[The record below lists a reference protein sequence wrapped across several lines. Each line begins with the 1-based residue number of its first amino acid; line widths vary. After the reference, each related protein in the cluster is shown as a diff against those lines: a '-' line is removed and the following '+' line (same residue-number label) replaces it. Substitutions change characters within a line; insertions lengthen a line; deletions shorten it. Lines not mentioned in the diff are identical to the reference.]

1 MNIINLDQL
10 ISMTSKEIA
19 ELTGKRHDNVIRDVR
34 KMLDEIYPDG
44 GSSVLRTPTLIP
56 RMAKHI
62 ACTDSTGSIPLFWSL
77 GIASNSAL
85 NATTTFRCLN
95 KKSSDWKTSRNAQP
109 YSRLTAVV

>member
-44 GSSVLRTPTLIP
+44 VSQ
-56 RMAKHI
+56 
-62 ACTDSTGSIPLFWSL
+62 F
-77 GIASNSAL
+77 
-85 NATTTFRCLN
+85 
-95 KKSSDWKTSRNAQP
+95 
-109 YSRLTAVV
+109 